1 MYCKN
6 TNYFQT
12 CKFYFNFH
20 QIQPPK
26 QSNPTIKN
34 TYKYK
39 SADFFTLLLC
49 FIALIESFL
58 LSWVNTTLLVLVS
71 EIALFSLVLFTA
83 FFLLR
88 MICFLR
94 TETNLH
100 LHHLTYQYI
109 NTKNDTKNIM
119 ALCDVCHKKVHDIS
133 KKKQISVYKATIKFL
148 GIKPIRTEKQT
159 PKQKQIEPKSKL
171 QEASE
176 INNAKLLDRLKSYKK
191 YFDIN
196 GKKKIST
203 HKRNNY

>member
-1 MYCKN
+1 MVEKTLKETYDNREKQLAGLSYDDYLKSKRWSRIRSRLKKLTQNKVCRKCK
-6 TNYFQT
+6 TD
-12 CKFYFNFH
+12 K
-20 QIQPPK
+20 
-26 QSNPTIKN
+26 
-34 TYKYK
+34 
-39 SADFFTLLLC
+39 
-49 FIALIESFL
+49 
-58 LSWVNTTLLVLVS
+58 
-71 EIALFSLVLFTA
+71 
-83 FFLLR
+83 
-88 MICFLR
+88 
-94 TETNLH
+94 NLH